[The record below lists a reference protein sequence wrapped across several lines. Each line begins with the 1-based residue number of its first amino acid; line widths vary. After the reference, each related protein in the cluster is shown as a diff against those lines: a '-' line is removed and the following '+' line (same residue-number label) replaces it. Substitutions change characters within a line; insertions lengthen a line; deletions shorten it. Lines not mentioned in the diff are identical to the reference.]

1 MLPVIS
7 LTRRSR
13 QMEHLI
19 LVVES
24 LSHIPESLFTEDER
38 SFILHEHKDLE
49 KDLVSM
55 NRLGFW
61 VFIHFIKPDQPEAKR
76 LEACIKAWE
85 KTASILNEHH
95 IRQVYLFDY
104 ENRRSE
110 ILACAEG
117 MALGSY
123 QFRKYRKEKKGAA
136 TLKEIGVYSSVI
148 TGQEVHMMNILLEAV
163 YRCRDWVNEPVSSL
177 NAEKF
182 AHEMETMAKETG
194 ILVEVMN
201 RKKIESLK
209 MGGILGVNQGSSDP
223 PTFTILE
230 FKSPKARNQKP
241 LVLVGKGIMYDSGG
255 TNLKPG
261 SSLTGMKNDMS
272 GAAAVAS
279 VIYAIARAELP
290 VHVIGLIPATDNRIG
305 PKSIVPGDIIRT
317 HDGTTIEI
325 IDTDA
330 EGRLILADALSCAKK
345 YDPMLVIDLATLTGS
360 AIRAIGTFAAA
371 AMQVKAEKEMDR
383 MKESGW
389 ITGERIWEFPMWEEY
404 GEMMKSDLADL
415 KNLGPAEAGTITA
428 AKFLEKFIDFPW
440 IHLDMAGP
448 AFTEKR
454 DGYRGQGGTG
464 FGVRLLFNF
473 VQKI

>member
-1 MLPVIS
+1 
-7 LTRRSR
+7 
-13 QMEHLI
+13 
-19 LVVES
+19 
-24 LSHIPESLFTEDER
+24 
-38 SFILHEHKDLE
+38 
-49 KDLVSM
+49 
-55 NRLGFW
+55 
-61 VFIHFIKPDQPEAKR
+61 
-76 LEACIKAWE
+76 
-85 KTASILNEHH
+85 
-95 IRQVYLFDY
+95 
-104 ENRRSE
+104 
-110 ILACAEG
+110 
-117 MALGSY
+117 
-123 QFRKYRKEKKGAA
+123 
-136 TLKEIGVYSSVI
+136 
-148 TGQEVHMMNILLEAV
+148 
-163 YRCRDWVNEPVSSL
+163 
-177 NAEKF
+177 
-182 AHEMETMAKETG
+182 
-194 ILVEVMN
+194 
-201 RKKIESLK
+201 
-209 MGGILGVNQGSSDP
+209 
-223 PTFTILE
+223 
-230 FKSPKARNQKP
+230 
-241 LVLVGKGIMYDSGG
+241 
-255 TNLKPG
+255 
-261 SSLTGMKNDMS
+261 MS